1 MIWFKWEILMDEG
14 KIVKKKFIDD
24 LSLWFVIYI
33 VFFLFWWILAFVM
46 GEINT
51 IENFLSLFI
60 MPSILVL
67 PPLLAITIQYFL
79 VKRKIN
85 NSSKL

>member
-14 KIVKKKFIDD
+14 ELAKKKFEDD
-24 LSLWFVIYI
+24 LSLWFVIFI
-33 VFFLFWWILAFVM
+33 GLFVFWWILAFWM

-60 MPSILVL
+60 MPSIFVWL
-67 PPLLAITIQYFL
+67 PLLAITIQYYL
-79 VKRKIN
+79 VKKRNK
-85 NSSKL
+85 